1 VGLVIVEGLDVEQLV
16 TTGPQIRTVG
26 LPAWSTIAAA
36 VEGMQLQACPAASP
50 WAVGLVIVEGLDVEQ
65 LVTTGPQIRTAGLSP
80 IGDTPGMQLQGRNI
94 SQEMKHPGG

>member
-1 VGLVIVEGLDVEQLV
+1 
-16 TTGPQIRTVG
+16 
-26 LPAWSTIAAA
+26 
-36 VEGMQLQACPAASP
+36 
-50 WAVGLVIVEGLDVEQ
+50 VGLVIVEGLDVEQ